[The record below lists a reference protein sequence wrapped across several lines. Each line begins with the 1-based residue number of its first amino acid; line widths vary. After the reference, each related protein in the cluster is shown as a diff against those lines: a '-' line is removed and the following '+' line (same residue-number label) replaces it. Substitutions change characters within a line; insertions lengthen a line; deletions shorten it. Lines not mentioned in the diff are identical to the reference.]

1 MAVDEAALFTILRRQ
16 QGEPDS
22 NGDRWYLCREAD
34 GEVVVL
40 HQPNEASG
48 GKPSKQSLS
57 VFLSTINRSPEH
69 QALSALIGN
78 LIDAPQIER

>member
-1 MAVDEAALFTILRRQ
+1 MSSDRR
-16 QGEPDS
+16 EFYASS

-48 GKPSKQSLS
+48 GKPSKQSLG
-57 VFLSTINRSPEH
+57 VFLFGVNRGPEH
-69 QALSALIGN
+69 QTLRDLIGS
-78 LIDAPQIER
+78 LVERSDILTIKR